1 MRKLLAAACLSLLG
15 VAPCFADVI
24 TDWNDK
30 ACVISASL
38 GPGAT
43 GHRIMAVTQVAV
55 YDAVSSITG
64 EAKPYLAVIDAPTG
78 ASVDAAV
85 AAANRKVLL
94 EMVPAERNA
103 IEAAYQAAID
113 KVMPGTARDQ
123 GVQVGEKAA
132 AMLLERAGKD
142 GAGEPEAYVPLTT
155 PGRYV
160 PTMVPVF
167 STWMNRK
174 TWALEKPSQFRPGP
188 PPALDSDTWKRDYE
202 EIVAVGAKASTTR
215 TAAQTDMAKFWE
227 ETRPIVY
234 HPVLKSVAQ
243 MPGRSVTRNARL
255 YAAGTMAVDDALI
268 AVFDAKYTYQFW
280 RPVTA
285 IRNGGGNPAL
295 KGDPRWN
302 PFIPTPMHPEYP
314 CAHCVSSGALGAVI
328 DADVGND
335 VTLSSTLGGTT
346 REWKS
351 VKAFMQ
357 EVADARV
364 YDGVHY
370 RNSTQVGSDLGW
382 KVGKLA
388 AQRLGI

>member
-1 MRKLLAAACLSLLG
+1 MRKLLAVACLALFG
-15 VAPCFADVI
+15 VTPCFADVI

-30 ACVISASL
+30 ACAITASA
-38 GPGAT
+38 GPGAP
-43 GHRIMAVTQVAV
+43 GHRIMAVVQVAT

-64 EAKPYLAVIDAPTG
+64 EAKPYVAVVDAPKT

-94 EMVPAERNA
+94 EMVPAEKDK
-103 IEAAYQAAID
+103 IEAAYQWAMD
-113 KVMPGTARDQ
+113 KIPAGSARDQ

-132 AMLLERAGKD
+132 TMLVERAGKD
-142 GAGEPEAYVPLTT
+142 GASEPEAYVPYTT
-155 PGRYV
+155 PGKYV
-160 PTMVPVF
+160 PTMIPAVPM
-167 STWMNRK
+167 WMNRK
-174 TWALEKPSQFRPGP
+174 TWVLEKPSQFRPGP
-188 PPALDSDTWKRDYE
+188 PPALDSETWKRDYE
-202 EIVAVGAKASTTR
+202 EIVAVGAKASTAR
-215 TAAQTDMAKFWE
+215 TPAQTDMAKFWE
-227 ETRPIVY
+227 ETRPMVY

-268 AVFDAKYTYQFW
+268 AVFDAKYTYGFW

-295 KGDPRWN
+295 KADTRWN

-328 DADVGND
+328 DAEVGND

-388 AQRLGI
+388 AQRLGM

>member
-1 MRKLLAAACLSLLG
+1 MRKLLAAACLSIFG
-15 VAPCFADVI
+15 ATPCFADVI

-30 ACVISASL
+30 ACSLSASS
-38 GPGAT
+38 GPGGP
-43 GHRIMAVTQVAV
+43 GHRIMAVVQVAV

-64 EAKPYLAVIDAPTG
+64 EGKPYLAVIDAPKT

-85 AAANRKVLL
+85 AAANRTVLSQML
-94 EMVPAERNA
+94 PADKAA
-103 IEAAYQAAID
+103 IDAAYQAALD
-113 KVMPGTARDQ
+113 KIPPGASRDD
-123 GVQVGEKAA
+123 GVAVGEKAA
-132 AMLLERAGKD
+132 AELLARAKDD
-142 GAGEPEAYVPLTT
+142 GADAPEAYVPHTT

-160 PTMVPVF
+160 PTVVPAVPM
-167 STWMNRK
+167 WMNRK

-202 EIVAVGAKASTTR
+202 EIASVGAKASTTR
-215 TAAQTDMAKFWE
+215 TPEQTSMAKFWE
-227 ETRPIVY
+227 ETRPMVY
-234 HPVLKSVAQ
+234 HPVLKSVA
-243 MPGRSVTRNARL
+243 MLPNRSVTKNARL
-255 YAAGTMAVDDALI
+255 YAAATMGVDDALI

-285 IRNGGGNPAL
+285 IRTGGGNPAL
-295 KGDPRWN
+295 KADPRWN

-314 CAHCVSSGALGAVI
+314 CAHCVSAAAIGAVI

-335 VTLSSTLGGTT
+335 VSLSSSLGQTK

-388 AQRLGI
+388 AKRLAM